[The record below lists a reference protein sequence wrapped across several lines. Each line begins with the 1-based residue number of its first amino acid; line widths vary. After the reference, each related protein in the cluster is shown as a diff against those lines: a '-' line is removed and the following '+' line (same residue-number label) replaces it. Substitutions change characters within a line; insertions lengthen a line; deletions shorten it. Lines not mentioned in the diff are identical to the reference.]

1 MKIPD
6 DFYTHED
13 TWRKALERLIELEP
27 VTGEPDEDNKGF
39 WQHELNA
46 FNRAYT
52 ELYANQKFEGDV

>member
-1 MKIPD
+1 MRIPD
-6 DFYTHED
+6 NFYTHED

-52 ELYANQKFEGDV
+52 ELQANQKFEGDV